1 MCVGMNTLRMADIR
15 GPAAPTFECVC
26 LFLAQHNHVE
36 LRLEFVAL
44 FRLLVEADGAVSR
57 QVTVRR

>member
-1 MCVGMNTLRMADIR
+1 MADIR